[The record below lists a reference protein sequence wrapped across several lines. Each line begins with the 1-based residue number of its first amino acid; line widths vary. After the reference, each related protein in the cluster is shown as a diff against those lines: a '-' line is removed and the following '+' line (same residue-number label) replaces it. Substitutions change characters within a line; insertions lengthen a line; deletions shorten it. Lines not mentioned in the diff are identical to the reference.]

1 MRKVTLWVD
10 EEGIPDQYARHHK
23 AEFVVVRELGSR
35 LHEHGIILSGA
46 HWGWEILSSESVEH
60 AGKRGWY
67 FSAQQVV
74 DAS

>member
-10 EEGIPDQYARHHK
+10 DNGIPFTHARHHK
-23 AEFVVVRELGSR
+23 AEFVVVREPGS
-35 LHEHGIILSGA
+35 LPHESGIILSGSD
-46 HWGWEILSSESVEH
+46 WGWEIQNFESFVY